1 MIERSAQRP
10 DMKKEILKLMY
21 RTKAFEAFRLANSR
35 KALILHYHRF
45 SPSARPSAT
54 AVSVLKEQ
62 LAYLT
67 GRYEIVPLAVIVDCL
82 ARGAALPRRAA
93 AITVDDGYRDF
104 YELALPLL
112 ERFKV
117 PATVF
122 VVAEFVDRNAW
133 LWTDKVRYLVLRAGP
148 GLAPELV
155 SQLSGKLRATQ
166 RFRKTPSPEYA
177 GSLEARVATL
187 DLPVLDD
194 RAISEAADG
203 INSVLKTFPMVQRE
217 AIVAELASRVGV
229 ILPEH
234 PPDDYEALSWEELRE
249 VAGSGIDIGSHSM
262 THPILTLESDQ
273 RLRYELRES
282 KSKIE
287 RLTGRPVT
295 LFCYPNGGY
304 DKRTMLETERAGY
317 VGAVTCRPGLN
328 SVAENPFELQRI
340 HTNDDLP
347 HFLQSTSGLE
357 QLRHAISYRG
367 DLFA

>member
-1 MIERSAQRP
+1 
-10 DMKKEILKLMY
+10 MKKEILKLMY
-21 RTKAFEAFRLANSR
+21 RTKAFETFRLANSR

-45 SPSARPSAT
+45 SSSARPSAT
-54 AVSVLKEQ
+54 AVSVFKEQ

-67 GRYEIVPLAVIVDCL
+67 GRYEIVPLSVIVDCL
-82 ARGAALPRRAA
+82 AKGAALPRRAA

-122 VVAEFVDRNAW
+122 VVAEFVDRDVW
-133 LWTDKVRYLVLRAGP
+133 LWTDKVRYLLRRASPGP
-148 GLAPELV
+148 VTELV
-155 SQLSGKLRATQ
+155 SQLSGKVPATQ
-166 RFRKTPSPEYA
+166 RFRTPSPEYA
-177 GSLEARVATL
+177 GSLEAQVATM
-187 DLPVLDD
+187 DLPVLDE
-194 RAISEAADG
+194 RALSEATDG

-217 AIVAELASRVGV
+217 AIVAELASRLGV

-249 VAGSGIDIGSHSM
+249 LAGSGIDIGSHSM

-287 RLTGRPVT
+287 RLTGRAVT
-295 LFCYPNGGY
+295 LFCYPNGDY

-328 SVAENPFELQRI
+328 SAAENPFELQRI

-357 QLRHAISYRG
+357 QLRHTISYRG
-367 DLFA
+367 DRFA